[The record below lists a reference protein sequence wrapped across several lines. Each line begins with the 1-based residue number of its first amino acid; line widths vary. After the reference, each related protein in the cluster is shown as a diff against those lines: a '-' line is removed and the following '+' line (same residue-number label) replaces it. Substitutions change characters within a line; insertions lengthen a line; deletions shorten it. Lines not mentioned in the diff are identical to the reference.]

1 MEGGRIDGVALS
13 GRRRRVGKEMAKVGI
28 ASFGAHLSALHVVR
42 SVRFLDEEIFRD
54 RFGKRGKAGA
64 AIEFVER
71 SEEWFTGNDIDVDAG
86 ALVLPELVLEG
97 GLCATFPHDKILV
110 RFQSPSQ
117 SGVARDGPVRI
128 ETPGLLFLL
137 LREKEEVERPGSEH
151 DRDADTDVGADGRPF
166 LAGDSTPVHQIA
178 INAIESETGH
188 LCHFFFSNRGIFAIA
203 LLLQFVPPKL
213 KGSVLAFDTKR
224 KPKTALP

>member
-1 MEGGRIDGVALS
+1 MGLSLLFLHKRQERFVTFTFHSFDWNETESGRVNGVILSGGRFW
-13 GRRRRVGKEMAKVGI
+13 VGKEIAKVRV
-28 ASFGAHLSALHVVR
+28 ASFAPHLGALHIMR
-42 SVRFLDEEIFRD
+42 SVQVLDEEIFRD
-54 RFGKRGKAGA
+54 RFAKCRQAGA

-86 ALVLPELVLEG
+86 ALVVPELVLEG

-128 ETPGLLFLL
+128 ETLGLLFLL
-137 LREKEEVERPGSEH
+137 LREKEKVERPGSEH
-151 DRDADTDVGADGRPF
+151 DRDADTDVRADGRPF

-178 INAIESETGH
+178 YQRN
-188 LCHFFFSNRGIFAIA
+188 
-203 LLLQFVPPKL
+203 
-213 KGSVLAFDTKR
+213 
-224 KPKTALP
+224 